1 MSRIITVCLSAGIQK
16 TIFFKKLEKG
26 SVNRSFSYRFDAAG
40 KAVNSGRILN
50 QLAEKEADSEQNLS
64 IICPLGERNASFF
77 MELAERDRL
86 PVKSVLMP
94 GFTRECCTLI
104 DTNPAAASSSVTE
117 LVVEE
122 PPQETPAP
130 EDELMQMIEASLS
143 SAEQPAP
150 DALLLAGSR
159 PAVWPQSVIS
169 RIALAAKNAGA
180 LFMADFRGKDLA
192 MLLSEKKLI
201 PDIIKINEAEFRE
214 TFPEL
219 FSEDHRSGGK
229 KASFSQATSV
239 CELASVCEPAT
250 NADKP
255 ADEKKHA
262 CAEMPGCTGDPAGS
276 KPAANADKTAVDENI
291 AETELLA
298 AAVAQKSL
306 ELENIIIVTRGADA
320 TIAAKCGERFVCATE
335 QITPLN
341 TIGCGDSFN
350 AGFLYE
356 YLKSCDME
364 KSLLK
369 GTWCA
374 ARNAETSAPSSLH

>member
-50 QLAEKEADSEQNLS
+50 QLAEKEADTEQNLS

-77 MELAERDRL
+77 LELAERDRL

-122 PPQETPAP
+122 PPQDTPAP
-130 EDELMQMIEASLS
+130 EDELMQMIEASLY
-143 SAEQPAP
+143 AAGKPAP

-159 PAVWPQSVIS
+159 PSVWPQSVIS
-169 RIALAAKNAGA
+169 RIAFAAKKAGA

-192 MLLSEKKLI
+192 ILLSDKELI

-219 FSEDHRSGGK
+219 FTEDHRSGGG
-229 KASFSQATSV
+229 KASCSGNASV
-239 CELASVCEPAT
+239 CDAASVCEPAV
-250 NADKP
+250 NA
-255 ADEKKHA
+255 EK
-262 CAEMPGCTGDPAGS
+262 PGCTD
-276 KPAANADKTAVDENI
+276 NLADD
-291 AETELLA
+291 ELLA

-306 ELENIIIVTRGADA
+306 ELENIIIVTRGADD

-335 QITPLN
+335 KINPLN

-356 YLKSCDME
+356 YLKSGDME

-374 ARNAETSAPSSLH
+374 ARNAETSAPSSLY

>member
-26 SVNRSFSYRFDAAG
+26 SVNRSYSYRFDAAG
-40 KAVNSGRILN
+40 KAVNSGRILT
-50 QLAEKEADSEQNLS
+50 QLAEKETDTKQNLS

-77 MELAERDRL
+77 LELAERDRL
-86 PVKSVLMP
+86 PVKSVLIP

-122 PPQETPAP
+122 PPLNTPAP
-130 EDELMQMIEASLS
+130 EDELMNTIEASLCTADQS
-143 SAEQPAP
+143 AP

-159 PAVWPQSVIS
+159 PAVWPQNVIS
-169 RIALAAKNAGA
+169 HIAFAAKKAGA

-192 MLLSEKKLI
+192 ILLSDKKLI

-219 FSEDHRSGGK
+219 FSE
-229 KASFSQATSV
+229 
-239 CELASVCEPAT
+239 
-250 NADKP
+250 KP
-255 ADEKKHA
+255 A
-262 CAEMPGCTGDPAGS
+262 G
-276 KPAANADKTAVDENI
+276 DENLAA
-291 AETELLA
+291 AEILA
-298 AAVAQKSL
+298 AAVTQKSL
-306 ELENIIIVTRGADA
+306 ELENIIIVTRGADD

-335 QITPLN
+335 KITPLN

-356 YLKSCDME
+356 YLKSGDME
-364 KSLLK
+364 KSLQK

-374 ARNAETSAPSSLH
+374 ARNAETGAPCSLY

>member
-130 EDELMQMIEASLS
+130 EDELMLMIEASLN

-192 MLLSEKKLI
+192 MLLSDKKLI

-219 FSEDHRSGGK
+219 FTEDHRSGGK
-229 KASFSQATSV
+229 TTSDCEATSV
-239 CELASVCEPAT
+239 CEPAA

-262 CAEMPGCTGDPAGS
+262 HAEMPGCTGDPAGS
-276 KPAANADKTAVDENI
+276 KPAANADKPAV
-291 AETELLA
+291 AEKFADDKHLA

-374 ARNAETSAPSSLH
+374 ARNAETSAPSSLY

>member
-40 KAVNSGRILN
+40 KAVNSGRILT

-77 MELAERDRL
+77 IELAERDRL

-122 PPQETPAP
+122 PPQDTPAP
-130 EDELMQMIEASLS
+130 EDELMKMIESSLC

-159 PAVWPQSVIS
+159 PTVWPQSVIS

-192 MLLSEKKLI
+192 MLLSDKKLI

-219 FSEDHRSGGK
+219 FSENQPGGGK
-229 KASFSQATSV
+229 
-239 CELASVCEPAT
+239 ASVCEPAT

-262 CAEMPGCTGDPAGS
+262 CEEMPGCTGDPAGS
-276 KPAANADKTAVDENI
+276 KPAANADKTAVDENL

-374 ARNAETSAPSSLH
+374 ARNAETSAPSSLY